1 MIARNETATV
11 RQLASPFRATP
22 WQPLVAD
29 ATICANPDLMPKDDA
44 EHLRG
49 LVQTF
54 VRRFG
59 LLLGDQTPC
68 GQPISVSHAHALML
82 LSSHRNAVSQLELG
96 QLLCIDKSNV
106 TRLCAR
112 MEKLG
117 HIRQARSP
125 RDGRS
130 RLVQLTPAGRT
141 LARGVQR
148 SSRERF
154 RQLLAQV
161 PKPKRKL
168 VLEGLA
174 ALDEA
179 LSNPRS
185 PS

>member
-1 MIARNETATV
+1 M
-11 RQLASPFRATP
+11 
-22 WQPLVAD
+22 
-29 ATICANPDLMPKDDA
+29 ANGDA
-44 EHLRG
+44 ERLRQ

-82 LSSHRNAVSQLELG
+82 LAASNGALSQSDLG
-96 QLLCIDKSNV
+96 QGLGVDKSNV
-106 TRLCAR
+106 ARVCAR

-117 HIRQARSP
+117 HARQTRAP
-125 RDGRS
+125 DDGRS
-130 RLVQLTPAGRT
+130 RLVKLTPAGRK
-141 LARGVQR
+141 LAASVQR

-154 RQLLAQV
+154 EKLLARI
-161 PKPKRKL
+161 PKQKRKR

-179 LSNPRS
+179 LSNPGS
-185 PS
+185 SS